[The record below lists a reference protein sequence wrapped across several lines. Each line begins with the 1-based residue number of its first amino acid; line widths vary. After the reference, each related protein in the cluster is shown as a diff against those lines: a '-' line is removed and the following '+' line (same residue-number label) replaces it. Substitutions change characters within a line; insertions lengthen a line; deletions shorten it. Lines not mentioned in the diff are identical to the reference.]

1 MYELETLVV
10 DWEGYFVFIIGNP
23 RRLLYFT
30 KDLSRGGAADQ
41 IVKFVPVC
49 FWQVGVVKAVYKHI
63 VDLA

>member
-1 MYELETLVV
+1 MYELETVV
-10 DWEGYFVFIIGNP
+10 IDWKGYYVFIICNP
-23 RRLLYFT
+23 RRLLDFT
-30 KDLSRGGAADQ
+30 KDFSRGGAANQ